1 MVAAW
6 EKGVLFKLRLVP
18 GCHSQESAR
27 ATYLPP
33 GGMAGRWLAG
43 RLGLGGLNL
52 CILACAESIIGMSTA
67 ANLPYERIATADL
80 RVS

>member
-1 MVAAW
+1 LVAAW

-18 GCHSQESAR
+18 GYHGQESAR

-33 GGMAGRWLAG
+33 GGMAGRRLAG
-43 RLGLGGLNL
+43 LGIGGLNL
-52 CILACAESIIGMSTA
+52 CILACAESIIGMGTA
-67 ANLPYERIATADL
+67 ANLPYERIAMTDL